1 MTDFVA
7 ICYNRCASCFCGH
20 CDTRTRAK
28 THQTSNERTPL
39 LSECDL
45 LRTEGLSNRIVEESA
60 GVDHSLTRIY
70 IGHYCY
76 ISCLSFNFQNE
87 LKDVEEK
94 FKKAMVAN
102 AGLDNEKSALNY
114 QVSLS
119 N

>member
-60 GVDHSLTRIY
+60 GGDHSLHSYLARVNSTLESGSRRASQ
-70 IGHYCY
+70 H
-76 ISCLSFNFQNE
+76 LSE
-87 LKDVEEK
+87 VIKDTER
-94 FKKAMVAN
+94 
-102 AGLDNEKSALNY
+102 
-114 QVSLS
+114 
-119 N
+119 